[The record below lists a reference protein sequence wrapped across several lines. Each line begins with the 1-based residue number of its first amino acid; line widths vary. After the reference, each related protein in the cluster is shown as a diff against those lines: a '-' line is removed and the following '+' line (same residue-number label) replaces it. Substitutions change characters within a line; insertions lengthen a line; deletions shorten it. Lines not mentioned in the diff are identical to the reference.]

1 MENAG
6 LDPFAKCPLCDQG
19 FLATSALV
27 CNVDLY
33 EHMLKAHPGLQ
44 RDDLDKAFAE
54 AERNFPHESESPP
67 SIWKDRIPPTPVSKE
82 PSDCYYFTAV
92 CPECDT
98 KLVEMRSGTL
108 VEMALAHVAN
118 RHSDLSP
125 ELRTQ
130 LCIAITD
137 DRVLH
142 RGTSHEPEEALD
154 PGVSTKPA
162 PAPAKQATASTYVFT
177 CPVCDTLMGAQTYKD
192 LVKSV
197 EQHLS
202 HKHITSLPDVKRISD
217 EFYAGLPEDYCVH
230 LLGYTLA
237 RTDDPENPTVP
248 LDLTIPRNPW
258 NLDGAVKP
266 PIGLQPEYRWR
277 EQRMYELIACI
288 NRYHE
293 SGFPVKPEWLEEL
306 RRLLVDSHFLSVL
319 KETL

>member
-1 MENAG
+1 METAVTNHPVAY
-6 LDPFAKCPLCDQG
+6 CPVCDDVC
-19 FLATSALV
+19 FVATSALV

-33 EHMLKAHPGLQ
+33 EHMRKAHPGLQ

-54 AERNFPHESESPP
+54 AKRNFPYESESPP
-67 SIWKDRIPPTPVSKE
+67 SLWKDRIPPTPVSKE

-98 KLVEMRSGTL
+98 ELVEMRSGTL
-108 VEMALAHVAN
+108 VEMALAHVAD

-142 RGTSHEPEEALD
+142 KGDSREPKEI
-154 PGVSTKPA
+154 PA
-162 PAPAKQATASTYVFT
+162 PEVSK
-177 CPVCDTLMGAQTYKD
+177 G
-192 LVKSV
+192 
-197 EQHLS
+197 
-202 HKHITSLPDVKRISD
+202 
-217 EFYAGLPEDYCVH
+217 
-230 LLGYTLA
+230 
-237 RTDDPENPTVP
+237 TV
-248 LDLTIPRNPW
+248 
-258 NLDGAVKP
+258 GAVKP
-266 PIGLQPEYRWR
+266 PIGLQPEHLWR

-306 RRLLVDSHFLSVL
+306 RGLLVGSHFLASL
-319 KETL
+319 KKRLANYALLDKHTEPGSKETL